1 MEIESRKFSIFLEN
15 LKMADRRNELEQKNG
30 GSAVHGITQF
40 SDLSQAEFE
49 SHFLTADVKMRSPDS
64 GLYTPIS
71 FEKRNSK
78 PRHKFYREGVR
89 HH

>member
-49 SHFLTADVKMRSPDS
+49 SHFLTADEKMRSPDS
-64 GLYTPIS
+64 G
-71 FEKRNSK
+71 
-78 PRHKFYREGVR
+78 
-89 HH
+89 

>member
-49 SHFLTADVKMRSPDS
+49 SHFLTADEKMRSPDS
-64 GLYTPIS
+64 GLYNNSLLFSWWPEKPIN
-71 FEKRNSK
+71 KIL
-78 PRHKFYREGVR
+78 
-89 HH
+89 